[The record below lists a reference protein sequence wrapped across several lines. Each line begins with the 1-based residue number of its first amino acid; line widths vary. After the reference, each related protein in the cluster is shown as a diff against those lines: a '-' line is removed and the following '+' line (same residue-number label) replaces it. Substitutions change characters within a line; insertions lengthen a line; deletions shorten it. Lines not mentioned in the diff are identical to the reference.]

1 LLNKCVSCSKSS
13 ITGKVRTWTA
23 RLVWRYDEHAVIIP
37 RRRLIALAAAYA
49 IALQALLSGFALLT
63 AGADLCA
70 AATTPAAP
78 HSSSD
83 CGCCPLLCGA
93 AADLA
98 AASVGTP
105 PSPPLSSPDLH
116 RDYVGMALPSLRGLV
131 PPSRAPPVA

>member
-1 LLNKCVSCSKSS
+1 MAWK
-13 ITGKVRTWTA
+13 GPAWTA
-23 RLVWRYDEHAVIIP
+23 ELVRGYHEQAVIIS

-49 IALQALLSGFALLT
+49 IALQAALSGFALLT
-63 AGADLCA
+63 MAGTDLCA
-70 AATTPAAP
+70 AASVPAPP

-98 AASVGTP
+98 VESSGLAPAW
-105 PSPPLSSPDLH
+105 PLSSSGSH
-116 RDYVGMALPSLRGLV
+116 RDHVEAALPSQRGLV